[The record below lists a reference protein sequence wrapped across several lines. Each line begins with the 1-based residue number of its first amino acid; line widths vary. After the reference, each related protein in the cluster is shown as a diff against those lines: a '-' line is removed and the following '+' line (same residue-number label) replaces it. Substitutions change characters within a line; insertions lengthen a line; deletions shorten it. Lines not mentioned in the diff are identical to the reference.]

1 MYDNWAE
8 VRHQLDQELA
18 RERQQRQ
25 ANRGQQPSLW
35 LSPWQSLWR
44 SLRTARLPFLVRPMD
59 KVELTQTCDGFMQVE

>member
-25 ANRGQQPSLW
+25 AQRRQGPSLW

-44 SLRTARLPFLVRPMD
+44 SLRTACAPFLRRQTD
-59 KVELTQTCDGFMQVE
+59 SVERRQACDGVTEGE

>member
-25 ANRGQQPSLW
+25 AQRRQGPSFWQSLW
-35 LSPWQSLWR
+35 LSPWQA
-44 SLRTARLPFLVRPMD
+44 LRTACVPLPSRQTD
-59 KVELTQTCDGFMQVE
+59 NVERRQACDGVSEGE